1 LWTRHHPC
9 IVPKN
14 IQLRFLGKKFFC
26 GFLDGG
32 EIVEVEVEVDEGTGG
47 GGREGLDGGDCGGG
61 FLFVAGGDVDFGVVR
76 VEDLGEFFAYAAG
89 GAGDDED
96 LDG

>member
-1 LWTRHHPC
+1 MGTRHYSCVIPED
-9 IVPKN
+9 V
-14 IQLRFLGKKFFC
+14 QLCFLGEEIFG
-26 GFLDGG
+26 GFLDSS
-32 EIVEVEVEVDEGTGG
+32 EIVEIEVEVDEGTGG
-47 GGREGLDGGDCGGG
+47 GGRGCFDGGDCGGG

-96 LDG
+96 LRC